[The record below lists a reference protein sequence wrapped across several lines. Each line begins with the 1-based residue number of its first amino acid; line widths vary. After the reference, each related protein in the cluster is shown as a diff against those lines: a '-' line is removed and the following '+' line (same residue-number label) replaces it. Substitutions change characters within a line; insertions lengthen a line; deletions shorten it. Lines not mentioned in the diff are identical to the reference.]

1 MWTVRVLV
9 VSAPLIGHVLP
20 LLPLAAALRDA
31 GHEVLVATAADALRA
46 ERSGLPVRDVAPMF
60 DFGRIARAMM
70 LRHPLIARAELA
82 GTGGTR
88 GAGLL
93 FGAVNDQIADGV
105 VAVADEWKPD
115 LVIHEPFAVAGA
127 LAAAR
132 RGVPAV
138 RQENALFDGREL
150 VRATLARLGPALRR
164 HGLAELPPPAAAIA
178 VSPPSLLSQDGWPM
192 RYATRPGGGEL
203 PRWLR
208 EPGERPRVLVSRS
221 TVAGPGS
228 AGPMPAVLAAADR
241 VDAEFVLVRPD
252 ARLAR
257 RALPGNVRTVDW
269 IPLPEALPASA
280 ALVHHGGAGSVL
292 TALIAGVP
300 QLATVG
306 AGDRRHNA
314 ELVARRGA
322 GLAVRPRDITADTL
336 TRLVGDPGLRE
347 AARQVGAEI
356 AAMPGPE
363 ELVRRLTALV

>member
-1 MWTVRVLV
+1 MRVLV
-9 VSAPLIGHVLP
+9 VSAPLIGHVAP

-31 GHEVLVATAADALRA
+31 GHEVLVATAADGLRA
-46 ERSGLPVRDVAPMF
+46 VRPGLASRDVAPGF
-60 DFGRIARAMM
+60 DFGRIARRVL

-82 GTGGTR
+82 GTAGTR

-93 FGAVNDQIADGV
+93 FGAVNDQLADAV
-105 VAVADEWKPD
+105 VALAGQWRPD
-115 LVIHEPFAVAGA
+115 LVVHEPFAVAGA
-127 LAAAR
+127 LAAATLD
-132 RGVPAV
+132 VPAV

-150 VRATLARLGPALRR
+150 ARATLARLGPALRR

-178 VSPPSLLSQDGWPM
+178 VAPPSVLRQHGWPM
-192 RYATRPGGGEL
+192 RYATEAGGEL
-203 PRWLR
+203 PDWLR

-221 TVAGPGS
+221 TLAGPGS
-228 AGPMPAVLAAADR
+228 AGPMPAVVAVADR

-257 RALPGNVRTVDW
+257 RRLPGNVRTVDW
-269 IPLPEALPASA
+269 IPIPAALPASA

-292 TALIAGVP
+292 SALIAGVP

-314 ELVARRGA
+314 ELVAARGA
-322 GLAVRPRDITADTL
+322 GIAARARDITADTL
-336 TRLVGDPGLRE
+336 ARLVTDTGLRD

-356 AAMPGPE
+356 AAMPGPD
-363 ELVRRLTALV
+363 ELVRCLESLR

>member
-1 MWTVRVLV
+1 MRVLV
-9 VSAPLIGHVLP
+9 VSAPLIGHVFP

-31 GHEVLVATAADALRA
+31 GHEVLVATAADGLRA
-46 ERSGLPVRDVAPMF
+46 EQSGLPVRDVAPAF
-60 DFGRIARAMM
+60 DFGRIARGVM

-82 GTGGTR
+82 GTAGTR
-88 GAGLL
+88 GAALL

-105 VAVADEWKPD
+105 VAVAARWKPD

-127 LAAAR
+127 LAAAT

-150 VRATLARLGPALRR
+150 VRVTLARLGGALRR
-164 HGLAELPPPAAAIA
+164 HGLTELPPPAAAIA
-178 VSPPSLLSQDGWPM
+178 VAPPSVRHQDGWPM
-192 RYATRPGGGEL
+192 RYAAHAGGGDL
-203 PRWLR
+203 PGWLR

-228 AGPMPAVLAAADR
+228 AGPMPAVVAAADR

-269 IPLPEALPASA
+269 IPLAEALPASA
-280 ALVHHGGAGSVL
+280 ALVHHGGAGSVF
-292 TALIAGVP
+292 TALTAGVP

-306 AGDRRHNA
+306 PGDRRHNA
-314 ELVARRGA
+314 ELVAARGA
-322 GLAVRPRDITADTL
+322 GIAVRARDITADTL
-336 TRLVGDPGLRE
+336 TRLVGDPALRD
-347 AARQVGAEI
+347 AARQVSAEI
-356 AAMPGPE
+356 AAMPGPA
-363 ELVRRLTALV
+363 ELVRRLESLV